1 MATRRIGLQS
11 FFDPNQKG
19 FSEIFAEQATVQRQR
34 KEAALGEIRQTLSE
48 KQLYGAYAA
57 NANKILEDQIKSIGA
72 SLDVDPTA
80 YTDAVADY
88 LKFYNY
94 SEQFKGFINE
104 AASAYKADKEVDYN
118 TALKAVRDQYVKT
131 GNLDELETNIMNGV
145 DAEKV
150 LLQTPGALKEA
161 EVMKDRISKLGDVN
175 TLVTQIDENL
185 KRQGNF
191 YLQQD
196 TETIKQAVNQA
207 VEFDAKGNAVIKD
220 MAALDRLGITQLMLG
235 DRRVDALATQRL
247 QREGKEINEANKKEA
262 LRAMMQPFAS
272 GERTQTTEAK
282 LVDNPEW
289 RKRLQEQKLSLQRA
303 RLAASQKGEKPV
315 PLELMGKKL
324 QDMYVGMAQAA
335 EGNPQYIWK
344 PYTRTVKAEGGKTET
359 AAKSPAGKPYQ
370 FSSNV
375 FKNEMASVAGKKVKI
390 NEVYLDS
397 EFNIWANVQDVSEIK
412 EFEPAKTKE
421 GVVVSPAREPGTYYG
436 RPRAVKFDP
445 AMIELGST
453 AAMQDE
459 YNKIAA
465 GLEDLRSSIQA
476 SKRQPF
482 QKPTNAAQL
491 EESIKRSEQK
501 SKESQFQYKQ
511 RDY

>member
-57 NANKILEDQIKSIGA
+57 NANKILEDQIKNIGA
-72 SLDVDPTA
+72 SLDVDPSA

-88 LKFYNY
+88 LKYYNY

-118 TALKAVRDQYVKT
+118 TALKAVRDQYIKT

-150 LLQTPGALKEA
+150 LLQTPGALKED

-175 TLVTQIDENL
+175 TLVTEIGKLQ
-185 KRQGNF
+185 RQGDF

-196 TETIKQAVNQA
+196 TEAVKQAVNQA
-207 VEFDAKGNAVIKD
+207 VEFDAQGNAVIKD

-235 DRRVDALATQRL
+235 DKRVDALATQRL

-262 LRAMMQPFAS
+262 LRTMMQPFAK
-272 GERTQTTEAK
+272 GERMVTKDAK

-289 RKRLQEQKLSLQRA
+289 ERRMKEQELALQRA
-303 RLAASQKGEKPV
+303 SFAAAQRKENPG
-315 PLELMGKKL
+315 PLELRGSILMQTV
-324 QDMYVGMAQAA
+324 QDMALAQA
-335 EGNPQYIWK
+335 GKPQQTWK
-344 PYTRTVKAEGGKTET
+344 PYARMTKEGKP
-359 AAKSPAGKPYQ
+359 AKSPDGKPYIFQ
-370 FSSNV
+370 SKEFT
-375 FKNEMASVAGKKVKI
+375 NERANIEGKKYVI
-390 NEVYLDS
+390 DNLFIDQDYT
-397 EFNIWANVQDVSEIK
+397 IWAGVRSAET
-412 EFEPAKTKE
+412 TKE
-421 GVVVSPAREPGTYYG
+421 KAKIGTTPDGKPIYGDTETIKYGKQEVKRFSPGQ
-436 RPRAVKFDP
+436 
-445 AMIELGST
+445 IELNAT
-453 AAMQDE
+453 TAMQDE

-465 GLEDLRSSIQA
+465 GLYPIITDIQT
-476 SKRQPF
+476 RQRGTY
-482 QKPTNAAQL
+482 QKIGNAMQL
-491 EESIKRSEQK
+491 QESVNKSEQEAK
-501 SKESQFQYKQ
+501 GKKFEYKQ
-511 RDY
+511 LDY

>member
-19 FSEIFAEQATVQRQR
+19 FSEIFAEQATAQRQR

-57 NANKILEDQIKSIGA
+57 NANKILEEQIKSIGA
-72 SLDVDPTA
+72 SLDVDPSA
-80 YTDAVADY
+80 YTDAVSNY
-88 LKFYNY
+88 LKYYNY
-94 SEQFKGFINE
+94 SEQFKSFVNE

-175 TLVTQIDENL
+175 TLITTVEDLQ
-185 KRQGNF
+185 RQGNF

-196 TETIKQAVNQA
+196 TNTIKQAINQA
-207 VEFDAKGNAVIKD
+207 VEFDAQGNATIKD

-262 LRAMMQPFAS
+262 LRTMMQPFAK
-272 GERTQTTEAK
+272 GERTVTKEAK

-289 RKRLQEQKLSLQRA
+289 QKRLREQELSLQRA
-303 RLAASQKGEKPV
+303 KLSLETKDKNPA

-335 EGNPQYIWK
+335 EGKPQYLWK
-344 PYTRTVKAEGGKTET
+344 PYKRVTEAGKS
-359 AAKSPAGKPYQ
+359 AKSPAGKPYE
-370 FSSNV
+370 FSSDV
-375 FKNEMASVAGKKVKI
+375 FKNETATVGGKKVRL
-390 NEVYLDS
+390 NEVYLDT
-397 EFNIWANVQDVSEIK
+397 EFNIWANVQDISEVK
-412 EFEPAKTKE
+412 EYEPAKTKE
-421 GVVVSPAREPGTYYG
+421 GVVVSPERQPGVYYG
-436 RPRAVKFDP
+436 RQRAIKFDP
-445 AMIELGST
+445 AIVEFSST

-465 GLEDLRSSIQA
+465 GLEDLRTSIQA
-476 SKRQPF
+476 SKRKPF
-482 QKPTNAAQL
+482 QKPQTVLQIQEKL
-491 EESIKRSEQK
+491 LQKKQEETENK
-501 SKESQFQYKQ
+501 FDYNQ
-511 RDY
+511 RDF